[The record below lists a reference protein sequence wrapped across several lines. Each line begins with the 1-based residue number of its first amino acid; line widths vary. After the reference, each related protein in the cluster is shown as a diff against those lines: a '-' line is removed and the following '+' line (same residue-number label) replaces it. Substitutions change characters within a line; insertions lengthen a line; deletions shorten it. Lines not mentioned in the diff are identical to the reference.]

1 MQKLH
6 LAIAVKKLDSAIA
19 EYSQRLGCE
28 PVTVANRRY
37 ALWRTKSL
45 NFSISQISEKAG
57 QLRHLGFES
66 PDIPKMFS
74 DQDVNGIE
82 WEYFTAEQQ
91 RQEIIKHY
99 PDIDHPETAMS
110 KCLS

>member
-6 LAIAVKKLDSAIA
+6 LALAVKKLDSAIA

-45 NFSISQISEKAG
+45 NFSISKISEKAG

-66 PDIPKMFS
+66 SNLSEMFS
-74 DQDVNGIE
+74 NYDTNGIE

-91 RQEIIKHY
+91 RQEIIKYY
-99 PDIDHPETAMS
+99 PDIDYPQTAMS

>member
-6 LAIAVKKLDSAIA
+6 L
-19 EYSQRLGCE
+19 
-28 PVTVANRRY
+28 
-37 ALWRTKSL
+37 
-45 NFSISQISEKAG
+45 
-57 QLRHLGFES
+57 GFES
-66 PDIPKMFS
+66 FNLSEIFL

-91 RQEIIKHY
+91 RQEIVKHY
-99 PDIDHPETAMS
+99 PDIDYPETAMS